1 MDQYIK
7 DHAKNLTESDKAIL
21 LKCKEI
27 QERVKKL
34 EKEQTVKKG
43 DNKIQRKAVQH
54 ELLEHNK
61 KKRKLEETVKDAE
74 FKLNEVKKGVQFEL
88 NALGDFHCDHKFASD
103 VELDFVKEPVRK
115 SLFDNNASSVSQNA
129 PGFSF
134 GAGYQNSTKAS
145 NTGIFGQRINRQCML
160 CDKFV

>member
-43 DNKIQRKAVQH
+43 DNKAQRKAVQSG
-54 ELLEHNK
+54 LLEHNK

-103 VELDFVKEPVRK
+103 IKLDFEKEPPRK
-115 SLFDNNASSVSQNA
+115 SLFVNNTPSTNQRTPV
-129 PGFSF
+129 FSF
-134 GAGYQNSTKAS
+134 GTSYQRLPESSVN
-145 NTGIFGQRINRQCML
+145 GVRISRQCIL